1 MNQIFNLI
9 NNAVLPVTEGEHV
22 TVGSFWKN
30 QVFFYK
36 HERLYYVTDG
46 DAEIYLK
53 DKTLHLKKGYLY
65 FIPSHSVITGKCEN
79 FFSHHFIHFRFDD
92 AASNIFYALHLE
104 NEVKASE
111 IDEYYFKVI
120 EKYIA
125 EKNGD
130 TTALTDKAQKSY
142 GLKSELEANAVMQIL
157 ISRFLP
163 DADPD
168 DSLIQFLDV
177 IEYID
182 KNIEKEITVEELAGL
197 YSLNKIYFSNK
208 FAKHMGVSPSQF
220 IINRRLEKAME
231 LIKTSNLS
239 LKEISYKCGFQN
251 NLYFSRLF
259 KKKIGMSPSEFKIKI
274 SK

>member
-22 TVGSFWKN
+22 TVGSFWEN

-36 HERLYYVTDG
+36 HERLYYVSDG

-120 EKYIA
+120 ERYIA

-130 TTALTDKAQKSY
+130 TTALTDKSQKSY